1 MIPSP
6 ASGFS
11 VQWTFVTFLRIA
23 LPIVVLSFQGAENW
37 WVSAVQFHSK
47 IDFMTQVLAAAV
59 EGFLFCDLW
68 KLGHLL
74 PMVLTSAANPGPAA
88 GHPQPSAPGQSAANG
103 AGPASR
109 LVERCVVKDGGSFG
123 R

>member
-1 MIPSP
+1 
-6 ASGFS
+6 
-11 VQWTFVTFLRIA
+11 
-23 LPIVVLSFQGAENW
+23 
-37 WVSAVQFHSK
+37 
-47 IDFMTQVLAAAV
+47 MTQVLAAAV

-88 GHPQPSAPGQSAANG
+88 TGHPQPGAPGQSAANG

-109 LVERCVVKDGGSFG
+109 LVLTCPVLVLGKVYAV
-123 R
+123 